1 MAIFYVVGSLSL
13 LSIITLVME
22 TLSKTCDADK
32 LEKVKEYMLSSL
44 DDQLKTN
51 NDWLNSI
58 FNYVNYTLDFHTN
71 AKAVIEAQTPETISA
86 FVADVL
92 KQGNRAEILMLPEE

>member
-1 MAIFYVVGSLSL
+1 MAIFYVVGSLSH

-22 TLSKTCDADK
+22 TLAKTCDADK
-32 LEKVKEYMLSSL
+32 LEKVKEYMLKSL

-51 NDWLNSI
+51 NYWLNAI
-58 FNYVNYTLDFHTN
+58 FNYVNYNLDFHTN

>member
-1 MAIFYVVGSLSL
+1 MNTKY
-13 LSIITLVME
+13 
-22 TLSKTCDADK
+22 
-32 LEKVKEYMLSSL
+32 
-44 DDQLKTN
+44 N
-51 NDWLNSI
+51 WLNAI
-58 FNYVNYTLDFHTN
+58 FNYVNYNLDFHTN